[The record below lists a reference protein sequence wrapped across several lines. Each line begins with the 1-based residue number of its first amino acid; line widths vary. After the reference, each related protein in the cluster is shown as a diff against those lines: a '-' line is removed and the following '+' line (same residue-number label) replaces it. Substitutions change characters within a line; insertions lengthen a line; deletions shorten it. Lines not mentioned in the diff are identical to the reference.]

1 MRLRLALYSIMTRR
15 LSGIVAVETMQFYMG
30 FIGTALMAPFAI
42 WAWVQPDTHLGH
54 GGAWSAL
61 ACWAGPVTSC

>member
-1 MRLRLALYSIMTRR
+1 MDFSKQRPVSNFPTRR

-42 WAWVQPDTHLGH
+42 WTWTQPRHLM
-54 GGAWSAL
+54 SA
-61 ACWAGPVTSC
+61 